1 MINFLHISKIQGLE
15 TNHGIKKE
23 PKHWIV
29 NNVNNLCHILIMIY
43 GQQSA
48 VLKLAGKAEIQ

>member
-1 MINFLHISKIQGLE
+1 MINFLHIIKRWCLE
-15 TNHGIKKE
+15 TNHGIKKK

-43 GQQSA
+43 GEQSA
-48 VLKLAGKAEIQ
+48 VLKPAAKAEMQ